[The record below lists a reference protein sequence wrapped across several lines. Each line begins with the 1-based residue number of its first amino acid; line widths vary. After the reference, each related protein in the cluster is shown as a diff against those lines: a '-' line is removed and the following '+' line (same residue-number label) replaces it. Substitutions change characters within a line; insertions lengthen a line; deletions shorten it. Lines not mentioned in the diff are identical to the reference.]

1 MKILTSLRP
10 PGVII
15 LTFLSI
21 SSWMMSKLMYFVT
34 FWWEKK
40 IKTNFIII
48 LFYIFSSIWK
58 SKSAKNIFTK
68 LTSLISFLLKNL
80 FKKWILVP
88 YESLKQVTGKWRY
101 WETDLQWKYRMMW
114 VEQLQCHT
122 PVPRVTSTKQR
133 HHNQCL

>member
-40 IKTNFIII
+40 IKTNLNYFI
-48 LFYIFSSIWK
+48 LYIQLIMK
-58 SKSAKNIFTK
+58 IKTAKNIFTK
-68 LTSLISFLLKNL
+68 LTSLISFVLKNL
-80 FKKWILVP
+80 FQKWILVP